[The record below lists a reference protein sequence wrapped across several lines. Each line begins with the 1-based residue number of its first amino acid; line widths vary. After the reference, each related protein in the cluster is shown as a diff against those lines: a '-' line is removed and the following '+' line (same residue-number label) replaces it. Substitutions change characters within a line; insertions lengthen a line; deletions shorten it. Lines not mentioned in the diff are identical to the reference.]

1 MHWFTQVFFGTPRRT
16 LLWIAAALTGMLLF
30 GLYLQNVVGL
40 HPCPM
45 CVVQRYCFALLALVA
60 LAGGL
65 FSSRK
70 AHATALVL
78 IALLALGGAFV
89 AARQSWLQWHPPEF
103 VSCGRDIYGMIEQ
116 MPLSRALPQIFSGN
130 GDCSQVDWTFLG
142 GSIANWAFVCFTG
155 LVIVSIGWLVC
166 LRKRNRQNTLY
177 FISMR

>member
-1 MHWFTQVFFGTPRRT
+1 MHCLLQVFFGTPRRT
-16 LLWIAAALTGMLLF
+16 LLWTAAVLTGMLLF

-45 CVVQRYCFALLALVA
+45 CIVQRYCFALLALVA

-65 FSSRK
+65 FSSHK
-70 AHATALVL
+70 VHALTLVL
-78 IALLALGGAFV
+78 IILLALGGAFV
-89 AARQSWLQWHPPEF
+89 AARQSWLQWYPPEA
-103 VSCGRDIYGMIEQ
+103 VSCGRDFYGMIEQ

-142 GSIANWAFVCFTG
+142 GTIANWAFLCFVS
-155 LVIVSIGWLVC
+155 LMAVSIGWLLV
-166 LRKRNRQNTLY
+166 LRRKNDRNTLL